1 MGSKSTPTMILMM
14 VVTLVCAAIIVP
26 AAAGALLLLL
36 SPSVLAQQEETSL
49 GEREDLARGIVSG
62 VLDGSGDN
70 DDDNSNNEEN
80 HDSGTAGDNGD
91 TNTQTAV
98 QIIDQDQDQRAANLA
113 AQLGLSADIVGEVQ
127 EEEVTSTTTPTT
139 TAPTPPTGTVT
150 VFKQV
155 VGGTAQPS
163 DFTMRVEGNNPSP
176 STFQGSSSGTTV
188 TLGQGSYQLTETTV
202 ADDYTPSFS
211 SGCSGTISAGQTQ
224 TCTVTNTFTP
234 PTTTPTVFCFTV
246 EFTSTVVRTPCFST
260 QQECETGEEILIEQ
274 GAVARIVSSCKGFET
289 LPEGGDRCIINIFED
304 PELGL
309 IRSVGC

>member
-1 MGSKSTPTMILMM
+1 MM
-14 VVTLVCAAIIVP
+14 VVTLVCAAIIVTA

-36 SPSVLAQQEETSL
+36 PSSVFAQQEETSL
-49 GEREDLARGIVSG
+49 GEREEDLASGIVSNA
-62 VLDGSGDN
+62 LDGSSDN
-70 DDDNSNNEEN
+70 DDDEN
-80 HDSGTAGDNGD
+80 DDGAAAGEDGGDGDDS
-91 TNTQTAV
+91 NTQISVPIT
-98 QIIDQDQDQRAANLA
+98 DQDQREANLA
-113 AQLGLSADIVGEVQ
+113 AQLGLNVDIVEVEE
-127 EEEVTSTTTPTT
+127 EEEVTPTT

-155 VGGTAQPS
+155 VGGTAQPF

-188 TLGQGSYQLTETTV
+188 TLGQGSYQVTETTV

-211 SGCSGTISAGQTQ
+211 SGCSGTISAAQTQ

-246 EFTSTVVRTPCFST
+246 EFTSGVVSTPCFST
-260 QQECETGEEILIEQ
+260 EEECETGEEILIER

-289 LPEGGDRCIINIFED
+289 LPAGGELCMISIFED
-304 PELGL
+304 PELGP